1 MNSGNP
7 VQSISRAF
15 SVLESVAH
23 GPVGLTQ
30 VARDVELPMS
40 TVSRLLATLEEL
52 GAVVRDTN
60 SQYAIGPA
68 IHALG
73 QADPDAFLVARV
85 RPQLEALVA
94 YSGETAGVSVL
105 EGPLVRYLDHVQADN
120 DVQIR
125 DWSGERCPLHVTSSG
140 QVLLAGA
147 PPEAIDAYLAR
158 SLEAP
163 ASRSITAA
171 GALRQRL
178 AQVARDGYSVTI
190 QEFSDDI
197 SSVAVPIR
205 DDAGRTIAAMH
216 VHGPAYR
223 FPSGGGLA
231 ELVRWLTAAA
241 GALDGFGCD
250 TATRTK
256 TPIQ

>member
-1 MNSGNP
+1 MNP

-15 SVLESVAH
+15 SLLESIAH

-40 TVSRLLATLEEL
+40 TVARLLSTLEEL
-52 GAVVRDTN
+52 GAVVRDAN
-60 SQYAIGPA
+60 SRYTIGPA

-73 QADPDAFLVARV
+73 HADPDAALVARA
-85 RPQLEALVA
+85 RPHLETLVVV
-94 YSGETAGVSVL
+94 SGETAGVSVL
-105 EGPLVRYLDHVQADN
+105 DGEMVRYLDHVEANN

-147 PPEAIDAYLAR
+147 SPATLARYLAG
-158 SLEAP
+158 SLEAR
-163 ASRSITAA
+163 ASRTITAPS
-171 GALRQRL
+171 ALRRRI
-178 AQVARDGYSVTI
+178 AEVARDGYSVTV

-197 SSVAVPIR
+197 SSAAAPIR
-205 DDAGRTIAAMH
+205 DDAGQTVAAIH

-223 FPSGGGLA
+223 FPTGEARA
-231 ELVRWLTAAA
+231 ELIRALTAAA
-241 GALDGFGCD
+241 AALSAPRHGPRESEARIGS
-250 TATRTK
+250 
-256 TPIQ
+256 QNS

>member
-1 MNSGNP
+1 MSA

-40 TVSRLLATLEEL
+40 TVARLLSTLEEL

-60 SQYAIGPA
+60 AQYLIGPA

-73 QADPDAFLVARV
+73 LADPDAALVALV

-94 YSGETAGVSVL
+94 FSGETAGVSVL
-105 EGPLVRYLDHVQADN
+105 DGDMVRYLDHVEADN

-140 QVLLAGA
+140 QVLLAGQA
-147 PPEAIDAYLAR
+147 GEVVDAYLAQPLR
-158 SLEAP
+158 AS
-163 ASRSITAA
+163 ASRTLTTPT
-171 GALRQRL
+171 ALRRRL
-178 AQVARDGYSVTI
+178 ARIERDGFAVTV

-197 SSVAVPIR
+197 SSAAAPIR
-205 DDAGRTIAAMH
+205 DDSGHTVAAIH

-223 FPSGGGLA
+223 FPDGDRLA
-231 ELVRWLTAAA
+231 DLVATLTAAA
-241 GALDGFGCD
+241 ASVS
-250 TATRTK
+250 THRISS
-256 TPIQ
+256 PNP